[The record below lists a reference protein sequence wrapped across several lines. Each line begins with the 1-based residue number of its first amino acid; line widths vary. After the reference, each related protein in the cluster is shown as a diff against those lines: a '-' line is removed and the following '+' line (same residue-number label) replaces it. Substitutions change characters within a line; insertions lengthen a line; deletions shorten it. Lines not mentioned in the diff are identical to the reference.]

1 MSTRWKAILGVILV
15 YLFGC
20 FSGGAVVSIIV
31 HHKILAI
38 LQHPALAATEAMER
52 RLTGNLHLDPTQKT
66 EVHGYFM
73 ENLQQRKVLQKQI
86 QPQVRALNE
95 QTVDQITA
103 VLHPDQAVIF
113 HQNVDLLRKKF
124 ATLSSDQSSAPA
136 PSVPALSGAAPTDTG
151 ADATPSTH

>member
-1 MSTRWKAILGVILV
+1 MTTRWKAILGVILIYV
-15 YLFGC
+15 FGC
-20 FSGGAVVSIIV
+20 LSGGVAVSIIV
-31 HHKILAI
+31 HHRILAI

-52 RLTGNLHLDPTQKT
+52 HLTENLHLDPTQKT

-86 QPQVRALNE
+86 QPQIKTLNQ

-136 PSVPALSGAAPTDTG
+136 PSIPALSGDAPTNSG
-151 ADATPSTH
+151 AGSPP